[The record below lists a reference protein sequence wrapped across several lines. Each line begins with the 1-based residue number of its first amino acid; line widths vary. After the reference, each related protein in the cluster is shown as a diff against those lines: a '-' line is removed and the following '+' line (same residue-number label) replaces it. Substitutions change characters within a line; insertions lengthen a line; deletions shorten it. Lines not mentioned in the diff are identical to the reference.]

1 MHRLPLMHSQ
11 RLEGMMTDKDIE
23 DIKKAFEPILIMIL
37 KLPFWLE
44 RHFKWYTV
52 DSKYDKYR
60 NEGSGDGQ

>member
-1 MHRLPLMHSQ
+1 MHSQ
-11 RLEGMMTDKDIE
+11 RLEGMVTDKDIE

-44 RHFKWYTV
+44 RHLEWYTV

-60 NEGSGDGQ
+60 NEGSGDE